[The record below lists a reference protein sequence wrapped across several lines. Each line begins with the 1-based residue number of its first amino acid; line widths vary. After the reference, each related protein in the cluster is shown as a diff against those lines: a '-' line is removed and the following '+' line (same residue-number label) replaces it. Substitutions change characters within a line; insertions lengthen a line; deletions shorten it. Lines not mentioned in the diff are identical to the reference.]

1 MSLLVYFQAILT
13 GAGVGNAEASAL
25 ATTLAWVIKDGVGM
39 LGSLL
44 FAYLCSDLFEI
55 NVKEWRLVADI
66 LCNVALTIDML
77 VSFLPNWFLEL
88 TSISSICKACCGLV
102 AGATRARIS
111 AHFAHKGHLADV
123 TAKESTQETAVTLLG
138 LGLGLVITKVVA
150 DNKVIAWSMFFSL
163 MILHQYA
170 NYELVRV
177 LVLDTL
183 NPQRIYLIVDNVQKN
198 QLKDRSSS
206 SLLPTPQDLVVIESI
221 YRPIW
226 LAFYG
231 PQLGCSVA
239 AVLNTLQNVS
249 VVTAEPISVLWHR
262 LLSAWGNEKFV
273 IAIDMSCRPLILLE
287 ENSNEADYVKAYSIA
302 CYFMHS
308 WTKLNKSVFECSSNI
323 TKCLQSITTSGAS
336 NGLFWYEKNV
346 LRPGLGK
353 YGWEVGEGKARLG
366 EGTWRFCRSSPLSIS
381 SGKKEY

>member
-1 MSLLVYFQAILT
+1 M
-13 GAGVGNAEASAL
+13 
-25 ATTLAWVIKDGVGM
+25 ATTLAWVMKDGVGM

-66 LCNVALTIDML
+66 LCNVALTVDML

-111 AHFAHKGHLADV
+111 SHFAHKGHLADV

-138 LGLGLVITKVVA
+138 LGLGLIVTKVVA
-150 DNKVIAWSMFFSL
+150 DNKVFAWGLFFSL
-163 MILHQYA
+163 MVLHQYA

-183 NPQRIYLIVDNVQKN
+183 NPQRIYLIVDNVEKN
-198 QLKDRSSS
+198 RLKDRSTA
-206 SLLPTPQDLVVIESI
+206 SLLPTPQDIAVTESI

-231 PQLGCSVA
+231 PQLGCSIA

-249 VVTAEPISVLWHR
+249 VATAEPIPVLWHR
-262 LLSAWGNEKFV
+262 LLSVWENEKFV
-273 IAIDMSCRPLILLE
+273 ISIDMSCRPLILLE

-302 CYFMHS
+302 CYFMYS
-308 WTKLNKSVFECSSNI
+308 WTKLSSGMFVSSTNI
-323 TKCLQSITTSGAS
+323 TKRVQSITTSGAS
-336 NGLFWYEKNV
+336 DGLIWYEKNV
-346 LRPGLGK
+346 LRPGLAK
-353 YGWEVGEGKARLG
+353 YGWEVGVGKARLG
-366 EGTWRFCRSSPLSIS
+366 EGTWRFCRSSSYSIES
-381 SGKKEY
+381 DKKE